1 MSECMNKFDVYQSGF
16 TTAAA
21 ALIGLSQLGKG
32 FGFTPTVPQS
42 GQTGYEYNYEVMQ
55 W

>member
-1 MSECMNKFDVYQSGF
+1 MNYSYVRQSGF

-32 FGFTPTVPQS
+32 FGFTPTVPQT
-42 GQTGYEYNYEVMQ
+42 GQTDYDYNYEVMQ